1 MNSLFNFFR
10 EKEVEEYNLDALC
23 DLLEDSD
30 DEKDET
36 IDTQLDD
43 SFDEQIFNL
52 VDEEVAKIEAV
63 KPEDNSS
70 SQKNIEKPKDEIPAE
85 NVNEMKEKPRKR
97 IKIISRAPSV
107 VPSSSSALAN
117 SKPVATHVGFKE
129 LHGSSIN
136 LTNKSANKKLPS
148 NMHVIVEKHSRIRIA
163 NPTITQIGLDLRF
176 MGLKMISMNRIRTAV
191 IMKETDSDWT
201 TVGVIFR

>member
-1 MNSLFNFFR
+1 MA
-10 EKEVEEYNLDALC
+10 EEDNLDALC

-36 IDTQLDD
+36 IGSQLDD

-63 KPEDNSS
+63 KPEENSS

-85 NVNEMKEKPRKR
+85 NENKTHVNKKLRKR

>member
-1 MNSLFNFFR
+1 MNG
-10 EKEVEEYNLDALC
+10 
-23 DLLEDSD
+23 
-30 DEKDET
+30 
-36 IDTQLDD
+36 
-43 SFDEQIFNL
+43 
-52 VDEEVAKIEAV
+52 
-63 KPEDNSS
+63 P
-70 SQKNIEKPKDEIPAE
+70 
-85 NVNEMKEKPRKR
+85 
-97 IKIISRAPSV
+97 
-107 VPSSSSALAN
+107 LAN

>member
-1 MNSLFNFFR
+1 MYLKNLPKRLMIWLYFSDEDPDNPT
-10 EKEVEEYNLDALC
+10 EYN
-23 DLLEDSD
+23 SFG
-30 DEKDET
+30 KD
-36 IDTQLDD
+36 I
-43 SFDEQIFNL
+43 
-52 VDEEVAKIEAV
+52 
-63 KPEDNSS
+63 
-70 SQKNIEKPKDEIPAE
+70 
-85 NVNEMKEKPRKR
+85 KR
-97 IKIISRAPSV
+97 ISRAPSV

-163 NPTITQIGLDLRF
+163 NPTITQIGLDLRL

>member
-1 MNSLFNFFR
+1 MA
-10 EKEVEEYNLDALC
+10 EEDNLDALC

-176 MGLKMISMNRIRTAV
+176 MGLKMIFYESN
-191 IMKETDSDWT
+191 KDS
-201 TVGVIFR
+201 GYHERN